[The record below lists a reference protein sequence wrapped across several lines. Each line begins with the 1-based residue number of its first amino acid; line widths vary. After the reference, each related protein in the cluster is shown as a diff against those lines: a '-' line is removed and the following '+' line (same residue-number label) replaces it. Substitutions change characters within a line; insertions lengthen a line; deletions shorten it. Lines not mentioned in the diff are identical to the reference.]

1 MYKKITYILLI
12 FLFVA
17 SCNAVDS
24 VKRGLTGEKAKAA
37 DEYKVAVKN
46 GVTHDKIVKYL
57 NAYQKTLRPDFE
69 GVHLFRWLKDERW
82 EEQEA
87 VKQDTYKPT
96 VLVDWSPFE
105 EEL

>member
-1 MYKKITYILLI
+1 MYSDEFEEIWKIHP
-12 FLFVA
+12 
-17 SCNAVDS
+17 
-24 VKRGLTGEKAKAA
+24 RGPKAKAA

-69 GVHLFRWLKDERW
+69 GVDLFRWLKDERW